1 MGIKEAVLP
10 MRVAFGIGSLG
21 RKNEVIGIDGIG
33 QYAHHL
39 SRRLA
44 CDEEIDLCYYS
55 FNGVDEARAA
65 TSGGPFLRQALQSL
79 VLGRQFPVLSEGLK
93 DHCDVLHSPDHL
105 IPKLKTTPVVATI
118 MDVIPLSN
126 PEWVGYSFRSI
137 KNGAWKRSIKWAS
150 RIITVSQFS
159 KHQIME
165 YLQIPESKIDVI
177 PLGIDEEWFVAPKE
191 EVASTVLNKYSL
203 PRNYFLFL
211 GTLQPRKNV
220 HRLVAAHRALPAE
233 SRKAFPLVLVGR
245 YGWGEAELL
254 GELNQLQDRTI
265 VWLKYL
271 SRKDL
276 HVILSSATALVF
288 PSLKEGFGLP
298 LVEAMAAGTPLIASA
313 SSSIPEVVG
322 DAAIMVEPTSVC
334 SIASGM
340 TELIDRPEV
349 GKQNVEIGKKRA
361 RLFSWDTTARMTIDS
376 YRNALW

>member
-1 MGIKEAVLP
+1 MAIKEAVLP

-39 SRRLA
+39 LQRLA
-44 CDEEIDLCYYS
+44 GEEEIDLCYYS
-55 FNGVDEARAA
+55 FNGVDEARSSI
-65 TSGGPFLRQALQSL
+65 SGGPFLRQALQSL
-79 VLGRQFPVLSEGLK
+79 IMGSQFPVLSNGLK

-105 IPKLKTTPVVATI
+105 IPKLKKTPVVATI

-165 YLQIPESKIDVI
+165 YLQIPETKIDVI
-177 PLGIDEEWFVAPKE
+177 PLGVNEEWFVAPKE
-191 EVASTVLNKYSL
+191 EVTSTVLNKYGL
-203 PRNYFLFL
+203 PRSYFLFL

-220 HRLVAAHRALPAE
+220 HRLIAAHRALPAE

-254 GELNQLQDRTI
+254 GQLNQLQDGTI

-322 DAAIMVEPTSVC
+322 DAAIMIEPTSVC

-361 RLFSWDTTARMTIDS
+361 RRFSWDTTARMTIDS
-376 YRNALW
+376 YRNALL

>member
-1 MGIKEAVLP
+1 MAVKKAMLP

-21 RKNEVIGIDGIG
+21 RKNKVIGIDGIG

-39 SRRLA
+39 SQRLA
-44 CDEEIDLCYYS
+44 CEKEIDLRYYS
-55 FNGVDEARAA
+55 FNGADETRSSI
-65 TSGGPFLRQALQSL
+65 SGGPFLKQALQSL
-79 VLGRQFPVLSEGLK
+79 ILGRQFPVLSGGLK

-137 KNGAWKRSIKWAS
+137 KNEAWKRSIKWAS
-150 RIITVSQFS
+150 RIITPSQFS

-165 YLQIPESKIDVI
+165 YLKIPETKIDVI
-177 PLGIDEEWFVAPKE
+177 PLGIDKEWFVAPKE
-191 EVASTVLNKYSL
+191 EVASSVLNKFGL

-220 HRLVAAHRALPAE
+220 HRLIAAHRALPPE
-233 SRKAFPLVLVGR
+233 SRKAFPLVLAGR

-254 GELNQLQDRTI
+254 EQLNQLQDGTI

-271 SRKDL
+271 SKKDL

-298 LVEAMAAGTPLIASA
+298 LIEAMAVGTPLIASA

-322 DAAIMVEPTSVC
+322 DAAIMIEPTSVC

-340 TELIDRPEV
+340 NELIERPEV
-349 GKQNVEIGKKRA
+349 GEKYVAMGKKRA
-361 RLFSWDTTARMTIDS
+361 RIFSWDITARMTIDS